1 MFQLR
6 DNCTTSSRRTR
17 ASRYNWSGSK
27 RALGFNKKIWHT
39 PGSYF
44 FFTPLSFFSF
54 FLLFLPR
61 NYFYTRGRQWV
72 KILCVKRGARK
83 GGGEVRAAYWYSKRN
98 SRLLLQGIAALVFC
112 RGVKVI
118 YCVAQRL
125 WLGIRKFPRERKDRV
140 IVEQARFVAFEK
152 QCRACFDAVEAS
164 SN

>member
-17 ASRYNWSGSK
+17 ASRYNWSCSK

-72 KILCVKRGARK
+72 KILCVKRGGA
-83 GGGEVRAAYWYSKRN
+83 KRWRRSA
-98 SRLLLQGIAALVFC
+98 SRILIFQAKFALAVTGDCCFGILSRGKSDLLRCTAALV
-112 RGVKVI
+112 GNSKVST
-118 YCVAQRL
+118 
-125 WLGIRKFPRERKDRV
+125 REKGSGY
-140 IVEQARFVAFEK
+140 
-152 QCRACFDAVEAS
+152 CRASAIRRVWETVPGLFRRCGSFE
-164 SN
+164 

>member
-17 ASRYNWSGSK
+17 ASRYNWSCSK
-27 RALGFNKKIWHT
+27 RTLGFNKKIWHT

-72 KILCVKRGARK
+72 KILCVKRGGA
-83 GGGEVRAAYWYSKRN
+83 KRWRRSA
-98 SRLLLQGIAALVFC
+98 SRILIFQAKFALAVTGDCCFGILSRGKSDLLRCTAALV
-112 RGVKVI
+112 GNSKVST
-118 YCVAQRL
+118 
-125 WLGIRKFPRERKDRV
+125 REKGSGY
-140 IVEQARFVAFEK
+140 
-152 QCRACFDAVEAS
+152 CRASAIRRVWETVPGLFRRCGSFE
-164 SN
+164 